1 MNFGSREKTNIKNA
15 MELKIIDQLY
25 IHLEDIIIWRINN
38 PSQDFNIEAPQFSTN
53 NHEGFSLVSF
63 IVKKELAHHEVVILL
78 MALMPQLDPT
88 LLRRIYLEV
97 PNSELFDLCTTND
110 SGRLFYPTIAMLQ
123 YILGGNSITGRLQAL
138 QYFNDT
144 NILIKENIVGL
155 SGQDEN
161 SINNKLIV
169 PQEAFNRILS
179 GVEVL
184 PKMSKDFPAEQLHTQ
199 RSWSDLILPQT
210 TLSELQSIEAWYN
223 SSHILMEEWG
233 MKKNLKPGFR
243 VLFYGDPGTGK
254 TLAASLLG
262 KYTGRPVFRVDVSML
277 VSKYIGET
285 EKHLARLFDK
295 AENKNW
301 ILFFDEA
308 DSIFGKRTNV
318 RDAHDK
324 YANQEVSYLLQRIET
339 FSGLIILAS
348 NYKNNMDKAFT
359 RRFHSCIRFNYP
371 RFEERLRIWQ
381 NNLPKQLNL
390 GDIDLKDVAN
400 RYELTGSNIMNV
412 IQDISLKVIASGSA
426 DYKVSKD
433 LLLEGIKKEYSKEDK
448 IFT

>member
-1 MNFGSREKTNIKNA
+1 
-15 MELKIIDQLY
+15 MESKKLQQLFT
-25 IHLEDIIIWRINN
+25 HLEEIIIWRIKN
-38 PSQDFNIEAPQFSTN
+38 PSQDFTIEAPGFSTN
-53 NHEGFSLVSF
+53 GHEGFSLGDF
-63 IVKKELAHHEVVILL
+63 ISAKELAHHEVVILL
-78 MALMPQLDPT
+78 MALTPRLDPA

-97 PNSELFDLCTTND
+97 PNSILFDLCTTND
-110 SGRLFYPTIAMLQ
+110 SGRLFYPTIEAVQ
-123 YILGGNSITGRLQAL
+123 YILGGSSISGRLEVL
-138 QYFNDT
+138 QYFDDT
-144 NILIKENIVGL
+144 NVLLKENIICL
-155 SGQDEN
+155 SAQDEN
-161 SINNKLIV
+161 SINSKINV
-169 PQEAFNRILS
+169 FQEAFNRIVLGIES
-179 GVEVL
+179 L
-184 PKMSKDFPAEQLHTQ
+184 PKMSKDFPAEQLHTR

-210 TLSELQSIEAWYN
+210 TLNELQSIEAWYN
-223 SSHILMEEWG
+223 CSQILMEEWD
-233 MKKNLKPGFR
+233 MQKTLKPGFR

-262 KYTGRPVFRVDVSML
+262 KYTKRPVFRIDVSML

-285 EKHLARLFDK
+285 EKHLAKLFDI

-359 RRFHSCIRFNYP
+359 RRFHSCIRFNSP
-371 RFEERLRIWQ
+371 KQEERLRIWQ
-381 NNLPKQLNL
+381 GNLPKQLNL
-390 GDIDLKDVAN
+390 DNIDLEDIAK

-412 IQDISLKVIASGSA
+412 IQDIGLKTIALQSE
-426 DYKVSKD
+426 DYKVSLD
-433 LLLEGIKKEYSKEDK
+433 LLLESIKKEYIKEDR
-448 IFT
+448 IFA